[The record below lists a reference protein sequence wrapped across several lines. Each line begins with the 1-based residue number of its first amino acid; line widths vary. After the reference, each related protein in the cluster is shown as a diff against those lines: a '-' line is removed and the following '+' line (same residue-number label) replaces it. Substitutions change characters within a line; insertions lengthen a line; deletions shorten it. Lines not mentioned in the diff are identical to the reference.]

1 MSGQL
6 FFAHVILI
14 VLVTGESGLIVMYQ
28 IHISEQNLVNM
39 TENVLGMWI
48 VWNAHDDGQTSI
60 TK

>member
-1 MSGQL
+1 MDNS

-14 VLVTGESGLIVMYQ
+14 GLITGESGLIVMYQ
-28 IHISEQNLVNM
+28 IYISELNLVNM